1 MMILVM
7 IFLAVLFSVAIGMAY
22 IFLNYHV
29 KVILTQKDC
38 VWCGTIDNPNI
49 DVEECIENTIPSVGR

>member
-1 MMILVM
+1 M
-7 IFLAVLFSVAIGMAY
+7 LFSVAIGMAY

-49 DVEECIENTIPSVGR
+49 DVEECIENTIPSAVR